1 MATCKDFE
9 DKVSRVCIT
18 GKDLVW
24 NIEGSEK
31 PFFLIERGQTS
42 VALLCSNIPSLKR
55 TLPYFNPAYPCSCDN
70 IELTLEYDEDD
81 ILLEKPRVK
90 NIVYPAWYCAYY
102 QPDGETSLELDL
114 DADEKKYFTRILY
127 DACALPHPPRP
138 FYISEE
144 DVRAGYRQLT
154 LFLIRKGLTVS
165 TMESITSGMVA
176 SLITDTEGASAVLKG
191 AFVTYSNE
199 AKIQQGVPRETIDR
213 FSVYSEETAATMAEA
228 CRKAYNAD
236 IGIGITGTAGNEDP
250 SNPGSSVPGQV
261 YLAIAENGGTETS
274 TVKIPV
280 MICAEARR
288 YMYKFAVAEELLKM
302 LASHLQS
309 R

>member
-31 PFFLIERGQTS
+31 SFFSIERGQTS
-42 VALLCSNIPSLKR
+42 VVLLCSDIPSLKR
-55 TLPYFNPAYPCSCDN
+55 TLPYFDPAYPYSCNN

-81 ILLEKPRVK
+81 ILMEKPRVK
-90 NIVYPAWYCAYY
+90 NIVYPAWYCTYY
-102 QPDGETSLELDL
+102 EPGGKTCLELEL
-114 DADEKKYFTRILY
+114 DADEKKYFMEVLY
-127 DACALPHPPRP
+127 GSCALPHLPQP
-138 FYISEE
+138 FSISEE
-144 DVRAGYRQLT
+144 DVRAGYGQLT
-154 LFLIRKGLTVS
+154 RFLIRKGLTVS

-199 AKIQQGVPRETIDR
+199 AKIQQGVPRETIGR
-213 FSVYSEETAATMAEA
+213 FSVYSPETAAAMAEA

-236 IGIGITGTAGNEDP
+236 IGVGITGTAGNEDS
-250 SNPGSSVPGQV
+250 SNTGASVPGQV
-261 YLAIAENGGTETS
+261 YLAIAESKGTETS
-274 TVKIPV
+274 AVKVPV
-280 MICAEARR
+280 TIGTKR
-288 YMYKFAVAEELLKM
+288 YRYKLAVAEELLRM
-302 LASHLQS
+302 LAAHLQS